1 MKKLIFIPLS
11 LAQDKNID
19 PFVIYKGTI
28 DYPSLR
34 DTVSE
39 AVFGKQ
45 IEKLEEATKVY
56 IAL

>member
-1 MKKLIFIPLS
+1 MNECPFS
-11 LAQDKNID
+11 LTQDKNID

-39 AVFGKQ
+39 AVYGKQ

-56 IAL
+56 IAM